1 MKYHSPAN
9 RMAICPQT
17 MPILSAK
24 TASRLI
30 SRHLTFETTHFYPN
44 HPKLTLSEKLVGLL
58 KQCVSTKTLQQIHT
72 QMLLNSIDKPNFL
85 LSKLIDLKNLNYASL
100 LFSHIPVPNDY
111 AFNIMIRG
119 LTTTWQK
126 YDLSLRFYYKMKS
139 SGLRPNNFTYP
150 FLFIACANLLAV
162 DHGRVAH
169 SMVFKNGFSVD
180 GHVRHSLITM
190 YARCG
195 ELGCARKVFDEI
207 RERDLVSWNSMI
219 SGYSKMGFAGDAVAL
234 FETMRD
240 EGFEPNEMT
249 VVSVLGACGDLGDL
263 SLGRWVEGFV
273 VDSEMELNSYV
284 GSALIGMYSKCGDL
298 SSARGIFDQ
307 MKNKDVVTWNAM
319 ITGQVIP
326 LCPPFKSSF
335 LRKKLNYFDS

>member
-1 MKYHSPAN
+1 
-9 RMAICPQT
+9 MAICPQT

-169 SMVFKNGFSVD
+169 SMVFRNGFSVD
-180 GHVRHSLITM
+180 GH
-190 YARCG
+190 
-195 ELGCARKVFDEI
+195 
-207 RERDLVSWNSMI
+207 
-219 SGYSKMGFAGDAVAL
+219 MGFAGDAVAL

-263 SLGRWVEGFV
+263 SLGRWVEGFA

-284 GSALIGMYSKCGDL
+284 GSALIVINNGITSSKEKGGLVNFLDSMWNL
-298 SSARGIFDQ
+298 GI
-307 MKNKDVVTWNAM
+307 KR
-319 ITGQVIP
+319 P
-326 LCPPFKSSF
+326 H
-335 LRKKLNYFDS
+335 